1 MNNKLIKLCLREP
14 SGIPRKAYP
23 VTCGIPFPQGQL
35 KDIEELRLE
44 SESGEEI
51 PLQVARTASWPDKSV
66 KWALLDFQIDV
77 EPTEKKMLNLH
88 FGEGVRRQAVLPSPL
103 LLEKTEGSIYVN
115 TGPLAFEIKAGG
127 PHPFQE
133 VSFEGTFLLKQGF
146 PSLTLRS
153 GDKLYTACE
162 SHSTVVIEDCG
173 PLRAVIKC
181 EGQYVAEDG
190 AKLLNYIVRI
200 YVYAG
205 QPFLR
210 IYHTLV
216 NKETTEKVEISGL
229 SLHLPVILS
238 NEVTGFILGT
248 ADHYKPFRVH
258 RMRDE
263 VSLRIPTEEGLVP
276 SVRQATGYY
285 LVKPGEDG
293 RDESKYPGPQWHS
306 PMLGAATLA
315 DRDKAVTLMLRYPW
329 HNAPKE
335 FHLDSQG
342 ITLYLYPFWERPLEL
357 YRGVAKTHEM
367 LVLFHSEQPQE
378 LEVKQQ
384 AVAFQ
389 EPMPAAVA
397 TRNWMV
403 DSGVFGP
410 VFRYQPENYPW
421 YEYIFRRLF
430 EQWIWNPD
438 KTYHKGTTLMDFGDH
453 WVPSRN
459 GQWKNNEMDFGY
471 ALTLQLVRTGYP
483 VILPWIEQVIMHQ
496 IDVDTCHDSEN
507 PIEIGS
513 QRYHYADH
521 GWHVPFIEQGWAFP
535 VQLCHEWLE
544 GPLFFYFLT
553 GYRRAL
559 EVAFARA
566 DHFVRAI
573 DAGYHRQK
581 TIARVSGY
589 PLMALST
596 MQTNFPND
604 SYIQAC
610 EKILDWLEEWS
621 REEGALIWN
630 TFGPERADMAEGVL
644 GHGVI
649 MQGLMRYH
657 RVTGSERAW
666 KLLVESAEYAKK
678 SVFTPEG
685 FAVKMSSLRRNY
697 FAPGESDFIIEPL
710 AYLAEKTGNKE
721 YLELAYKN
729 DTVYPQGQMPSNLH
743 KKGGKKCWVTRI
755 NNN

>member
-1 MNNKLIKLCLREP
+1 M
-14 SGIPRKAYP
+14 
-23 VTCGIPFPQGQL
+23 
-35 KDIEELRLE
+35 
-44 SESGEEI
+44 
-51 PLQVARTASWPDKSV
+51 
-66 KWALLDFQIDV
+66 
-77 EPTEKKMLNLH
+77 
-88 FGEGVRRQAVLPSPL
+88 
-103 LLEKTEGSIYVN
+103 
-115 TGPLAFEIKAGG
+115 
-127 PHPFQE
+127 
-133 VSFEGTFLLKQGF
+133 
-146 PSLTLRS
+146 
-153 GDKLYTACE
+153 
-162 SHSTVVIEDCG
+162 
-173 PLRAVIKC
+173 IKC

-384 AVAFQ
+384 AIAFQ
-389 EPMPAAVA
+389 EPMPAAVV

-410 VFRYQPENYPW
+410 VFRYQPEKYPW

-483 VILPWIEQVIMHQ
+483 
-496 IDVDTCHDSEN
+496 
-507 PIEIGS
+507 
-513 QRYHYADH
+513 
-521 GWHVPFIEQGWAFP
+521 
-535 VQLCHEWLE
+535 
-544 GPLFFYFLT
+544 
-553 GYRRAL
+553 
-559 EVAFARA
+559 
-566 DHFVRAI
+566 
-573 DAGYHRQK
+573 
-581 TIARVSGY
+581 
-589 PLMALST
+589 
-596 MQTNFPND
+596 
-604 SYIQAC
+604 
-610 EKILDWLEEWS
+610 
-621 REEGALIWN
+621 
-630 TFGPERADMAEGVL
+630 
-644 GHGVI
+644 
-649 MQGLMRYH
+649 
-657 RVTGSERAW
+657 
-666 KLLVESAEYAKK
+666 
-678 SVFTPEG
+678 
-685 FAVKMSSLRRNY
+685 
-697 FAPGESDFIIEPL
+697 
-710 AYLAEKTGNKE
+710 
-721 YLELAYKN
+721 
-729 DTVYPQGQMPSNLH
+729 
-743 KKGGKKCWVTRI
+743 
-755 NNN
+755 